1 LSGVGDEKDLEVSLD
16 GEVIMGGISESEEQ
30 SAMVGW
36 FSFVISN
43 FYHSTFFLFFVCI
56 SPNKFYP
63 LILYFF
69 RKLY

>member
-36 FSFVISN
+36 LVLFCYLHLLSPYIFFILSLYHPTN
-43 FYHSTFFLFFVCI
+43 FIHLLDIFW
-56 SPNKFYP
+56 N
-63 LILYFF
+63 LY
-69 RKLY
+69 